1 MEAYIRVEETVLTP
15 GYVITTIGDDDVVVD
30 DNCIGINIAMWESC
44 PSKNELRNTLTKRLE
59 SKRRGNVAQLS
70 AIAAC
75 ILCSHDYIVNHVSMS
90 GVTESD
96 IKTVWGFI
104 ETSMISSSDT
114 LSSWMSIA
122 VNGRSQ
128 DGYCTSIDNVNTNTN
143 VTYNTERQR
152 KTSTILKPTGKTL
165 HVNANVAALDYGSG
179 PTITDLAIADSI
191 MLQRL
196 RFKQGLSPPRNI
208 GPTWRNEDR
217 RDSSDE

>member
-1 MEAYIRVEETVLTP
+1 MEAYIRVAETVLTP

-30 DNCIGINIAMWESC
+30 DNCIGINIATWESC

-75 ILCSHDYIVNHVSMS
+75 ILCSRDYVVNHVSMS

-96 IKTVWGFI
+96 MKTVWGFI

-114 LSSWMSIA
+114 LSSWMSLA

-128 DGYCTSIDNVNTNTN
+128 DGYCASVDNANDNDNV
-143 VTYNTERQR
+143 VYNTERQR
-152 KTSTILKPTGKTL
+152 RPSTILKPMGKTF

-196 RFKQGLSPPRNI
+196 RFKQGLSPPLHI
-208 GPTWRNEDR
+208 GPTWSTSTRS
-217 RDSSDE
+217 DSSSE